1 MLTSVL
7 GWENDSFINTWET
20 TLFQFPINICFWF
33 WMTNHLIT
41 NWKLSIAQ
49 FLSSLKWFL
58 MRREIFSYL
67 IYHIKSVFFQR
78 LIGLFLRVLIQLIKP
93 INETM
98 RLIYRQERSL
108 VALNKIINSIPNVG
122 IQFQEKI

>member
-1 MLTSVL
+1 MGNNPFSIPHKYMLLVL
-7 GWENDSFINTWET
+7 DDESSHYKLET
-20 TLFQFPINICFWF
+20 KYCTIFEFVKMVFDEKRDFFLPY
-33 WMTNHLIT
+33 
-41 NWKLSIAQ
+41 LSYKV
-49 FLSSLKWFL
+49 S
-58 MRREIFSYL
+58 
-67 IYHIKSVFFQR
+67 FFQR